1 MSLATKPNPFKHA
14 ARATKA
20 AQLVSVLDNVLGDR
34 SPAEALYAIETAS
47 ETLWSVATRCA
58 GVNPPSLETR
68 ALVVEHYR
76 RQVARAEEQR
86 LARNYL
92 ASVCPGIE
100 VAA

>member
-1 MSLATKPNPFKHA
+1 MSRPAANPYAATK
-14 ARATKA
+14 RATKV
-20 AQLVSVLDNVLGDR
+20 AQLVAVLDNVLGDR
-34 SPAEALYAIETAS
+34 SPAEALYAVETAS
-47 ETLWSVATRCA
+47 EALWAVATRCA

-76 RQVARAEEQR
+76 RQVARAEGMR
-86 LARNYL
+86 LAADYL